1 MKMIFHRSLV
11 IYQCTKSVKS
21 KDNFDTEPKPFS
33 LIKRLKR
40 FIEQTS
46 PYLRPTMKKDCRSI
60 DTGHE
65 APLMNSSLVWLTAG
79 NAGPWPIVWKKS
91 SQFEPESLGTESCI
105 HLTILGWEL
114 SVKLDR
120 NAVGEWHKLTLCHF
134 IYNEVVSFSCRLT
147 RKTSAIIRNPTFTFI
162 LLN

>member
-1 MKMIFHRSLV
+1 MYEISKIERQLWYWAKAILINKKTKTFYRTNLAIFEADHEERLSIDRHRAWSAVDEFQLGVADGRQCRSL
-11 IYQCTKSVKS
+11 T
-21 KDNFDTEPKPFS
+21 NS
-33 LIKRLKR
+33 L
-40 FIEQTS
+40 
-46 PYLRPTMKKDCRSI
+46 
-60 DTGHE
+60 
-65 APLMNSSLVWLTAG
+65 
-79 NAGPWPIVWKKS
+79 KKS

-105 HLTILGWEL
+105 HLIILGWEL